1 VRALVRCTAELR
13 PGLAIGLVVYQALRV
28 KRSSVPSYTE
38 DDYLQD
44 VMVKL
49 MSCTAWDHTRG
60 SASVFVRV
68 VARSVLRDHARR
80 EARRGWSVK
89 PTPPTRGDTRCV
101 SRAPDRKLWDF
112 GAVA

>member
-1 VRALVRCTAELR
+1 MLRSSQELR
-13 PGLAIGLVVYQALRV
+13 PGLPIGLVVYQALRV

-49 MSCTAWDHTRG
+49 MSCTAWSHTRG
-60 SASVFVRV
+60 PASVFVRV

-80 EARRGWSVK
+80 EARRGWGVK
-89 PTPPTRGDTRCV
+89 PTPPPPG
-101 SRAPDRKLWDF
+101 
-112 GAVA
+112 